1 MTGYEMVDQVTA
13 MFTLQD
19 CENGFEGLL
28 VPNQD
33 YVWAYNRAALV
44 VYGKINNY
52 GDGERANFLGCIH
65 SIDDS
70 SAVAHGPTESIEKAT
85 KRCQAFKKLIEEYHP
100 MMPPKDSFNAWC
112 VKNGCSPDIG

>member
-1 MTGYEMVDQVTA
+1 MKHPYDKIEQVTA

-28 VPNQD
+28 VPNHD
-33 YVWAYNRAALV
+33 YVWAYNKGALA
-44 VYGKINNY
+44 VYGKINVK
-52 GDGERANFLGCIH
+52 DQQASFLGCIH

-70 SAVAHGPTESIEKAT
+70 SAVAHGPTESIDKAK
-85 KRCQAFKKLIEEYHP
+85 KRCQSFKALIEEYHP
-100 MMPPKDSFNAWC
+100 MMPPKDSFTAWC

>member
-1 MTGYEMVDQVTA
+1 MSRYEMIDQVTA
-13 MFTLQD
+13 MFALKD

-44 VYGKINNY
+44 VYGKVNVSDQQ
-52 GDGERANFLGCIH
+52 GSFLGCIH

-85 KRCQAFKKLIEEYHP
+85 KRCQSFKKFIEEHHP
-100 MMPPKDSFNAWC
+100 MMPSKESFNVWC
-112 VKNGCSPDIG
+112 MINGCSPDIG